1 MSASSYNLLVRA
13 YRTDTTDLNCGK
25 DSNVLCACMPLT
37 TSLGTCGTHEGE
49 VERHAAIRQIL
60 RVAGRAVPEA
70 RGGLL
75 LPG

>member
-1 MSASSYNLLVRA
+1 MFVCMHAANHVTGMPVERRA
-13 YRTDTTDLNCGK
+13 KRRD
-25 DSNVLCACMPLT
+25 
-37 TSLGTCGTHEGE
+37 
-49 VERHAAIRQIL
+49 RHAAIRQIL